1 MNITRII
8 TVLLLSAALVS
19 CSEIT
24 TSLEEGSSRTETV
37 VSEVSTVTNT
47 AITSNNTITALT
59 VKVISYQDG
68 QLIYDHNGKKGN
80 AALDREVLNQHKKY
94 KVISIYERIIAECA
108 NEEIKANIKLDTE
121 TERVIYCDVYTPNG
135 EDITNSFLD
144 TENKATTR
152 EETEVSIRRVDGTVY
167 EFRNSFGSFT
177 ADIAGCDN
185 FDTDAVP
192 DTAERCIFMGYRL
205 NSGKILIDDLQ
216 AFYKTEIVNGREQGV
231 YRSFAE

>member
-94 KVISIYERIIAECA
+94 KVISI
-108 NEEIKANIKLDTE
+108 
-121 TERVIYCDVYTPNG
+121 
-135 EDITNSFLD
+135 
-144 TENKATTR
+144 
-152 EETEVSIRRVDGTVY
+152 
-167 EFRNSFGSFT
+167 
-177 ADIAGCDN
+177 
-185 FDTDAVP
+185 
-192 DTAERCIFMGYRL
+192 
-205 NSGKILIDDLQ
+205 
-216 AFYKTEIVNGREQGV
+216 
-231 YRSFAE
+231 